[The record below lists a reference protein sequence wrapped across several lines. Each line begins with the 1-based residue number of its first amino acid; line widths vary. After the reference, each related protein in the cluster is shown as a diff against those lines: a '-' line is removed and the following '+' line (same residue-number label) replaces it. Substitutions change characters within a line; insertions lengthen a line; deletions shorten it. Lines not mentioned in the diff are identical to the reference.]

1 MGTHLPARALAN
13 AGPMIRQRAGGQ
25 DQQPRAKAV
34 ACDRPGRGHSVQR
47 RGVRRRAEIVFPAWP
62 RRFQRAAK
70 PEPRAKKQCQPGER
84 DQRRAEPAQLR
95 VRRRVAPVEVCSQQ
109 RSLSESRRQLQPKS
123 TVVALTVGRDGRAPP
138 PPLRPQGR
146 LRRQRRHSAG
156 LSAGQGP
163 AAARCVRGRAA
174 CAGRVGA
181 AVPDHLGACRKGSPA
196 AADNPDGAPLPPG
209 ARRLFVSAL
218 G

>member
-1 MGTHLPARALAN
+1 MSIQSLRSGGGYATHLVGKWDLGVATPKHAPAGRGFALCWADVLAGLADLAAREDGRQQLEHLRGDRVHRAVDVDIEEPAS
-13 AGPMIRQRAGGQ
+13 PRAGTPESA
-25 DQQPRAKAV
+25 QQS
-34 ACDRPGRGHSVQR
+34 GSVT
-47 RGVRRRAEIVFPAWP
+47 
-62 RRFQRAAK
+62 
-70 PEPRAKKQCQPGER
+70 
-84 DQRRAEPAQLR
+84 
-95 VRRRVAPVEVCSQQ
+95 VEVCSQQ

-209 ARRLFVSAL
+209 ARRLGFVSAL